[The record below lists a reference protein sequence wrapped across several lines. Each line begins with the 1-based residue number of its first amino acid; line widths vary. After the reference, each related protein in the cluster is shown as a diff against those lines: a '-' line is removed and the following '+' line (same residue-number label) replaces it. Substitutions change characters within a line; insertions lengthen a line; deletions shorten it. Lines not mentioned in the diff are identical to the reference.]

1 MNHGF
6 LAHLSLLATTC
17 LASVAQSEEVI
28 VRDSTALKTAI
39 RNIKAGQVIKL
50 APGVYSGNNYVLN
63 AERVTFEALDPT
75 NKPLIQGGATGMQL
89 VRCSYATL
97 RNLRIKGQTDN
108 GLNLDDG
115 GQLDRPVLGITI
127 ENVEVSD
134 IGPTGNLDGIK
145 CSGLD
150 QLTIRN
156 CSVNGWG
163 GDGIDMVGCH
173 TVLITGCRFLAKT
186 GFSQTTGVQVK
197 GGSSD
202 VIIEN
207 SQFTNVTERPINVG
221 GRTDTNLFR
230 PLGANYEATRITV
243 RGNTISGGVCATAF
257 VGVDGAEFTDNTILF
272 PTKWIFRILNENT
285 ATTFVPTRNV
295 LIKNNKIVFKRANVV
310 VDINIGSKTEP
321 KTFRFEGNRW
331 YAEDKPWLSKPTL
344 PTVEIGGT
352 YGIDPRTN

>member
-1 MNHGF
+1 MNSGF
-6 LAHLSLLATTC
+6 LTYASLIATIC

-39 RNIKAGQVIKL
+39 RNLKPGLIVKI
-50 APGVYSGNNYVLN
+50 APGVYSGNNYVVN
-63 AERVTFEALDPT
+63 AERVTFEALDPA
-75 NKPLIQGGATGMQL
+75 NKPVIQGGSTGMQL
-89 VRCSYATL
+89 VRCNYATL

-115 GQLDRPVLGITI
+115 GPSNPRVLGITI

-134 IGPTGNLDGIK
+134 IGPSGNLDGIK

-156 CSVNGWG
+156 CTVDGWG

-173 TVLITGCRFLAKT
+173 TVLITGCKFTAKT
-186 GFSQTTGVQVK
+186 GFTQTTGVQVK

-221 GRTDTNLFR
+221 GRTDSNLFR
-230 PLGANYEATRITV
+230 PLGANYEAKRITV
-243 RGNTISGGVCATAF
+243 RGNTISGGLCATAF

-295 LIKNNKIVFKRANVV
+295 LIKNNKIVFMRAKVV
-310 VDINIGSKTEP
+310 VEINIGSNTEP
-321 KTFRFEGNRW
+321 KTFRFEGNHW
-331 YAEDKPWLSKPTL
+331 YAQDKPWLSKPTL